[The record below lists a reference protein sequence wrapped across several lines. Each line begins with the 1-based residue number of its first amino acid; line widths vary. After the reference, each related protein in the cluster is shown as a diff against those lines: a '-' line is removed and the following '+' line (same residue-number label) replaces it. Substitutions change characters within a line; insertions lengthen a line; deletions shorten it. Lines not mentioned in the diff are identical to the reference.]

1 MKAARD
7 RNPPPLSEVGGL
19 SSESQ
24 LPRAHHSKAKKSNQE
39 APTAVGLGNLT
50 PVKPKQGG
58 VSLPAG
64 PWGTTLQSLEAP
76 LKEPLMEGLRQS
88 LQAILASPLPGRAVM
103 VKAAIEKRSESPHA
117 LYRAVADWR
126 TAQILEQLKGR
137 TYAGRSGFVLNS
149 EDGHM
154 YQPNT
159 VRHSGAE
166 RVMSIGDSDRIGFAP
181 YDLEVRSWLASIEL
195 EGRGHEFS
203 PSDRLKAMRA
213 FLDAYVDGIHSVAKA
228 DDPEERAKELRITSE
243 HAPKIMEPYLEA
255 ASDSSHQ
262 GWLKKVLETGP
273 IRFKSN
279 PTKLVP
285 LPDDAAGHQLKK
297 AIEGALPQYLAQL
310 DPDDA
315 KQLKALNIADLAMPV
330 KGNGSLGYGRY
341 QVVLAP
347 ADGDRS
353 KAVVLELKEQIAT
366 PTDRAKEPIDQS
378 STFMFGEDQGTRA
391 VSLFRLGTGQHAAR
405 DWGSV
410 ELPGAGVLS
419 SHFTVKEIHG
429 DEQGMDLS
437 HLKKGDFIEM
447 AAAQG
452 RIVASFQALG
462 GINGAAAKVGGA
474 ADIWADLKSRKGF
487 AAESIAGAGLL
498 ADQTATLFEK
508 HQATFGPIAAALS

>member
-1 MKAARD
+1 VKAARD
-7 RNPPPLSEVGGL
+7 RSTTPLSEVGGFSPEWQRPQTHPRKVRK
-19 SSESQ
+19 SS
-24 LPRAHHSKAKKSNQE
+24 PE
-39 APTAVGLGNLT
+39 APTVVGLGNLT
-50 PVKPKQGG
+50 PVNPKDGG
-58 VSLPAG
+58 VQLPNG
-64 PWGTTLQSLEAP
+64 PWGTTVQTLETP
-76 LKEPLMEGLRQS
+76 LKDPLLEGLRQS

-103 VKAAIEKRSESPHA
+103 VKAAIQKRSESPHA

-137 TYAGRSGFVLNS
+137 TYVGRSAFVLNS

-213 FLDAYVDGIHSVAKA
+213 FLEAYEDGIRSVAKA
-228 DDPEERAKELRITSE
+228 DDPEKRAKELRITTE
-243 HAPKIMEPYLEA
+243 HGPKIMKPYLEA
-255 ASDSSHQ
+255 ASDGSHQ
-262 GWLKKVLETGP
+262 EWLKKVLESEP

-279 PTKLVP
+279 PAKLVP
-285 LPDDAAGHQLKK
+285 LPDDAAGHQLKETI
-297 AIEGALPQYLAQL
+297 AGALSQYLTQL
-310 DPDDA
+310 DQDDA
-315 KQLKALNIADLAMPV
+315 KRLKDLSITDIVMPV

-353 KAVVLELKEQIAT
+353 KAVVLEFKEQIAT

-405 DWGSV
+405 DWASV

-498 ADQTATLFEK
+498 ADQTASLFEK